1 MEGSPIPVEILH
13 TETCGNWPLAVAAV
27 RRVADEF
34 GIAVTISDFVVDT
47 PEAAQALRFPG
58 SPTIRVRGR
67 DLQPQAEERGDFGLG

>member
-13 TETCGNWPLAVAAV
+13 TETCGNWPLAV
-27 RRVADEF
+27 
-34 GIAVTISDFVVDT
+34 
-47 PEAAQALRFPG
+47 AQALRFPG